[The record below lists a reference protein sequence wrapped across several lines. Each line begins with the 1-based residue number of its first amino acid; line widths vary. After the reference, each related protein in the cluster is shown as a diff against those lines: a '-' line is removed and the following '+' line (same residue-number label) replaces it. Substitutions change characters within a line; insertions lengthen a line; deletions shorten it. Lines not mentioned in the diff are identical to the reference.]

1 MKNRPRPSRLRAVAA
16 AVALAATPLALAPAP
31 AVAAGGDA
39 HQVKGVFHQGEPGE
53 VVYEAVTPKEWN
65 GTLVL
70 DLDFNRWT
78 GEKREWFLSNGY
90 GIGGI
95 QRTQNQT
102 AYEIRKYVDDLVA
115 TRGELMEAGAEEPA
129 RTIAVGASRGGFV
142 ARMSV
147 EHRPDVFDGALAF
160 AGGGAGVL
168 GSWLSKAD
176 AVWALKTLVD
186 PAAPLAI
193 NNLPDIPAGA
203 SYGPTYQQDVA
214 LAALVDKARGD
225 DAGMARLMLAGAL
238 EQATAWPSGGEEPG
252 ATDYEDQAQ
261 RIADSFAWAN
271 PQFVHKEIEDMAG
284 GPVVWNHGVDYAALL
299 AGSGAIERVRYWY
312 EKAGLDLDS
321 DLATLA
327 SATRYS
333 ADATAIGTLDEKGTY
348 TGNTQS
354 RPVLSIKTIGD
365 GADAVPLDD
374 AYTQTFAAA
383 GNSAQ
388 LRTAFIGRAGHSTQ
402 TFREYLTAFAT
413 LESRVDTGMWPETSA
428 AALNERA
435 ASVEGAGVEPIPANF
450 IEHLDAAPLRTWD
463 FTNRYS
469 YLGIYA
475 HDVAAGRAP
484 EVANGLRNAAKH
496 LNADRLKQACGALAS
511 VAKKV
516 SGHRAL
522 SPAQEKE
529 LGERI
534 DAFGRSV
541 GCFLP

>member
-1 MKNRPRPSRLRAVAA
+1 MKNRPRPTRLRALAA
-16 AVALAATPLALAPAP
+16 AVALAATPLALVPAP
-31 AVAAGGDA
+31 AVAAEDEA
-39 HQVKGVFHQGEPGE
+39 HQVKGVFHQDEPGE
-53 VVYEAVTPKEWN
+53 VVYEAVTPEDWN

-78 GEKREWFLSNGY
+78 GEKREWFLSHGY

-102 AYEIRKYVDDLVA
+102 AYEIKKYVDDLVA
-115 TRGELMEAGAEEPA
+115 TRGELMEAGTEEPA

-203 SYGPTYQQDVA
+203 SYGPDYQQDVA
-214 LAALVDKARGD
+214 LAALVEKARGD
-225 DAGMARLMLAGAL
+225 DAGTARLMLASAL
-238 EQATAWPSGGEEPG
+238 EQATAWPSGAEAPG
-252 ATDYEDQAQ
+252 ANDFEDQAQ

-299 AGSGAIERVRYWY
+299 EDSGAIERVRYWY
-312 EKAGLDLDS
+312 DKAGLDVED
-321 DLATLA
+321 DLARLA
-327 SATRYS
+327 GAPRYS
-333 ADATAIGTLDEKGTY
+333 ADAAAIGTLDEKGTF
-348 TGNTQS
+348 TGDTGQ

-365 GADAVPLDD
+365 GADAVPLDA
-374 AYTQTFAAA
+374 AYVQTFAAA
-383 GNSAQ
+383 GSSAQ

-402 TFREYLTAFAT
+402 TFREYLAAFAT
-413 LESRVDTGMWPETSA
+413 LESRIGTGVWPATSA

-435 ASVEGAGVEPIPANF
+435 ATVEGVGVGPAPANF
-450 IEHLDAAPLRTWD
+450 IEHSDAAPLRTWD
-463 FTNRYS
+463 FTNRHS
-469 YLGIYA
+469 YLSLYA
-475 HDVAAGRAP
+475 DDLAAGRAP
-484 EVANGLRNAAKH
+484 DLANGLRNAAKH
-496 LNADRLKQACGALAS
+496 LNAGRLKQACGALGS
-511 VAKKV
+511 VAEKV
-516 SGHRAL
+516 PGNRAL
-522 SPAQEKE
+522 SPAQERE
-529 LGERI
+529 LGGQI
-534 DAFGRSV
+534 DAFGGSV
-541 GCFLP
+541 GCPLS